1 MKKKIT
7 LFTLFFGVLS
17 VFAQQAPIKLD
28 FNKSDRQEKEVHEPG
43 YVSWVIQDCVD
54 TTRVINGIT
63 FTLANGENS
72 SGPSLKSHWYKAGL
86 QTPYFARLVSDGVI
100 VNGGDFDGGEIELTL
115 EDRKSVV

>member
-1 MKKKIT
+1 M

-17 VFAQQAPIKLD
+17 VFAQQAPIKID
-28 FNKSDRQEKEVHEPG
+28 FSKSDRQEKEVHEPG

-100 VNGGDFDGGEIELTL
+100 VLSLIHI
-115 EDRKSVV
+115 